1 MKYVLVLSFLYKK
14 YKENNGKLSIQLND
28 RLIDIISLDED
39 ITLRNVSY
47 KCNISGRVQS
57 WRTMLPNKLYYY
69 EIDTDDLEHNH
80 LNNLHIQA
88 ENDFN
93 NYTNGFM
100 TESSYVAF
108 VDILF
113 IPKQFF
119 NIETISKLES
129 RFKEKFWD
137 KILPLIKQ
145 DHVND
150 TWLHCRYKK
159 DSLDPKHGRWP
170 YITWPLCYRT
180 KTNEL
185 KKAHEKVNIGGSF
198 SVELPIVKKHG
209 IHMIREREFLGP
221 PLSVGDSF
229 VYDAIGHTQINNEK
243 GPWINI
249 TVDKKNEDQ

>member
-1 MKYVLVLSFLYKK
+1 
-14 YKENNGKLSIQLND
+14 
-28 RLIDIISLDED
+28 
-39 ITLRNVSY
+39 
-47 KCNISGRVQS
+47 
-57 WRTMLPNKLYYY
+57 LYYY

-119 NIETISKLES
+119 NIETVSKLEI
-129 RFKEKFWD
+129 RLEQKFWD
-137 KILPLIKQ
+137 KLLPL
-145 DHVND
+145 V
-150 TWLHCRYKK
+150 KK
-159 DSLDPKHGRWP
+159 ELQLKHGRWP
-170 YITWPLCYRT
+170 YITWPLCYKT

-185 KKAHEKVNIGGSF
+185 KKAGYQENIGGSF
-198 SVELPIVKKHG
+198 SIELPIVKKHG
-209 IHMIREREFLGP
+209 IHMVREREFLGP
-221 PLSVGDSF
+221 PLSIGDSF
-229 VYDAIGHTQINNEK
+229 VYNVIGHTQINNEK